1 MRGRLLLFGL
11 LVCCLAWGAQEATEC
26 DLDAESCTF
35 TITLNIAFDSGAD
48 ADYRATAANEIQ
60 DFWNN
65 AGGDPPT
72 TGDCKCTVKFVV
84 NTKSV
89 NDCDKEASAEWHCI
103 KVTPYAT
110 TPPKDT
116 KGEKYLGY
124 MYPPGIST
132 GGNLTGW
139 WSDQM
144 SRPAPGGGN
153 YLDFAH
159 EAGHLMGLEDG
170 DGGIMSVTSGA
181 NARQTQAHI
190 DEIIRD
196 TCDGKECPDRCCCG
210 NGKVDK
216 DKGEGCDPVANPNG
230 CDAGSF
236 CCPYCCQCEAPKC
249 DPTEG
254 EYASKADCDKDCK
267 PENPGE
273 TVQCVYNYY
282 TGCWFCI
289 PTGWESM
296 YPETDPTNIR
306 GCGACSHANATP
318 AVPPVKPNTTVA
330 EENVKKASEKISA
343 SPMLSGVMG
352 DETIN
357 FYVEGL
363 GEYHAV
369 LKKGKIRE
377 YGEGLLPNPSMNMY
391 SDALTVEMLAN
402 DDITPVEALKRELV
416 TYEGVGFVEGMK
428 FWLSDFLFDTFVPYD
443 GAAPGESPEHVMG
456 TDLDCASGECE
467 PVDSGAEEWA
477 APVTDDE
484 PGCTEDLCE
493 PGYAPEPFEEEP
505 LT

>member
-1 MRGRLLLFGL
+1 MRGKLLLFGL
-11 LVCCLAWGAQEATEC
+11 LVCTLIWGAQSATEC
-26 DLDAESCTF
+26 DLDADSCTF

-48 ADYRATAANEIQ
+48 AGYRANAASEIE

-89 NDCDKEASAEWHCI
+89 NDCDKEGSTEWHCI
-103 KVTPYAT
+103 KVTPFST

-116 KGEKYLGY
+116 RGKKYMGY
-124 MYPPGIST
+124 MYPPGVST
-132 GGNLTGW
+132 GNNLTGW

-144 SRPAPGGGN
+144 SRPVGNGN

-170 DGGIMSVTSGA
+170 DGGIMSNTTPGQA
-181 NARQTQAHI
+181 TQTQAHI

-216 DKGEGCDPVANPNG
+216 DKGEGCDPIANPNG
-230 CDAGSF
+230 CDAEGF
-236 CCPYCCQCEAPKC
+236 CCPYCCQCEKPSC
-249 DPTEG
+249 DPSEG
-254 EYASKADCDKDCK
+254 EYASKSDCDKNCK
-267 PENPGE
+267 PESEGG
-273 TVQCVYNYY
+273 TAKCVYDYY

-289 PTGWESM
+289 DEGWESL

-306 GCGACSHANATP
+306 GCGTCNHTNATP
-318 AVPPVKPNTTVA
+318 VAPPVAPANTTA
-330 EENVKKASEKISA
+330 ANEEDVKKASEKISA
-343 SPMLSGVMG
+343 SPMLSGLMG

-369 LKKGKIRE
+369 MKKGKVRE
-377 YGEGLLPNPSMNMY
+377 YGEGLLPNPSMNMF
-391 SDALTVEMLAN
+391 SDELTVEMLAN
-402 DDITPVEALKRELV
+402 DDIGPVEALKRELV
-416 TYEGVGFVEGMK
+416 TYEGVGLVEGVK

-443 GAAPGESPEHVMG
+443 GAGPGEPPEYVMG
-456 TDLDCASGECE
+456 TDLDCAAGGCE
-467 PVDSGAEEWA
+467 PIE
-477 APVTDDE
+477 
-484 PGCTEDLCE
+484 
-493 PGYAPEPFEEEP
+493 YFPEPFEEELP
-505 LT
+505 EDVPWPPTDVTP